1 MLFLSKDDFY
11 EVYLK
16 SLISDVD
23 RETLTML
30 YQPII
35 GADAVSLYLT
45 LYADFKKSKST
56 NSIQSHEDLCV
67 LMGHNIT
74 EIYESRRKL
83 EAIGLIRTYYK
94 EEKNVSFYKYLLFAP
109 KTPKDFFDD
118 ILFKGLLIEKIG
130 EKRVQSLMRK
140 YKEKELSLDG
150 FNEISD
156 KFTNVFNPN
165 LDSNSFK
172 NDTSIDGYNRKSID
186 VSKGFDMSLFL
197 KTLENSYGILKD
209 IFSSKA
215 LNKLS
220 QIALLYGINEIT
232 FADIFSR
239 SYMDKKSINFDTIID
254 LAIKEKDYNFIRNDR
269 FASNIAYDTESK
281 LGKKIEIMSSIAP
294 YDYLKLKQNTSMV
307 SDADRRLIDD
317 LSTMYGLN
325 YSVINC
331 LLDYCIERTGKLS
344 KSYVTKIAA
353 SLKRENIE
361 STLDCM
367 NYLKNSNKSKDKR
380 IYQKKED
387 TETKKENNEE
397 ISDSDLDELLSG
409 L

>member
-45 LYADFKKSKST
+45 LYADFKKTKSS
-56 NSIQSHEDLCV
+56 NSIQSHDDLC
-67 LMGHNIT
+67 LSMGHNIT

-94 EEKNVSFYKYLLFAP
+94 EENNVSFYKYLLFAP

-130 EKRVQSLMRK
+130 EKRVQSLIRK

-150 FNEISD
+150 FIEISD

-165 LDSNSFK
+165 LESDSFK
-172 NDTSIDGYNRKSID
+172 SDTHIDGFNRKSID
-186 VSKGFDMSLFL
+186 VSKGFDISLFI

-209 IFSSKA
+209 VLSTND

-239 SYMDKKSINFDTIID
+239 SYLDNKSINFDSIIK
-254 LAIKEKDYNFIRNDR
+254 LAIKEKDYNFIRNDK
-269 FASNIAYDTESK
+269 FASNIAFDTESK
-281 LGKKIEIMSSIAP
+281 LGKKIEIMSSMAP
-294 YDYLKLKQNTSMV
+294 YDYLKLKQNSSMV
-307 SDADRRLIDD
+307 SDADRRLIDE
-317 LSTMYGLN
+317 LSSMYGLN
-325 YSVINC
+325 FSVINC

-344 KSYVTKIAA
+344 KAYVTKIAA
-353 SLKRENIE
+353 TLRREKIE

-367 NYLKNSNKSKDKR
+367 NYLKQSSKPKEKR
-380 IYQKKED
+380 PYQKNVEKEMD
-387 TETKKENNEE
+387 TEKKEE
-397 ISDSDLDELLSG
+397 ISDTDLDELVSG